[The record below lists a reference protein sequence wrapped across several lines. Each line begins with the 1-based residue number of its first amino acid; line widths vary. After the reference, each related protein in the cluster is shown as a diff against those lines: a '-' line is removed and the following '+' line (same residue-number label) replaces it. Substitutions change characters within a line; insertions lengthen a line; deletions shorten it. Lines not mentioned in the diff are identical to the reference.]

1 MTNNTNDNAQN
12 QTAQAQPNKEQTIRP
27 LLSLED
33 DMSEEHIV
41 STFIADTEPWQGGR
55 VSSFV
60 ACVKADNPSPMTYVG
75 TNTWLIANPDKVQ
88 GEDTR
93 CIVVDPSPE
102 GEQTQRILDAC
113 EEMGVKVGAIFLT
126 HDHHDHTAGAVELAQ
141 RSGAPIYAPKLEMGA
156 DTSGG
161 TFKVDYLLEEGL
173 LYPFEGAPIFEI
185 YKLPGHSSDSL
196 GILLSEEQLMFVG
209 DVVFRH
215 GPTVV
220 FHPDGNLADYLASL
234 DLLEDLVN
242 LGKVNV
248 FCPGHGYPIVDPL
261 RSIRATRNHR
271 IERLDQVKQALAA
284 GVSRD
289 ADSLF
294 DAVYE
299 GVDEHLRW
307 ASLRS
312 IEAQLVY
319 LDSEQSE
326 GL

>member
-1 MTNNTNDNAQN
+1 M
-12 QTAQAQPNKEQTIRP
+12 
-27 LLSLED
+27 
-33 DMSEEHIV
+33 
-41 STFIADTEPWQGGR
+41 
-55 VSSFV
+55 
-60 ACVKADNPSPMTYVG
+60 
-75 TNTWLIANPDKVQ
+75 
-88 GEDTR
+88 
-93 CIVVDPSPE
+93 
-102 GEQTQRILDAC
+102 
-113 EEMGVKVGAIFLT
+113 
-126 HDHHDHTAGAVELAQ
+126 
-141 RSGAPIYAPKLEMGA
+141 
-156 DTSGG
+156 
-161 TFKVDYLLEEGL
+161 
-173 LYPFEGAPIFEI
+173 
-185 YKLPGHSSDSL
+185 
-196 GILLSEEQLMFVG
+196 
-209 DVVFRH
+209 
-215 GPTVV
+215 V

-248 FCPGHGYPIVDPL
+248 FCPGHGHPIVDPL

>member
-1 MTNNTNDNAQN
+1 MTNNTNDNVQN
-12 QTAQAQPNKEQTIRP
+12 QTAQAQSNKEQTIRP

-60 ACVKADNPSPMTYVG
+60 TCVKADNPSPMTYVG

-141 RSGAPIYAPKLEMGA
+141 RSGAPIYGPKLEMGA

-248 FCPGHGYPIVDPL
+248 FCPGHGHPIVDPL

-307 ASLRS
+307 AP
-312 IEAQLVY
+312 I
-319 LDSEQSE
+319 
-326 GL
+326 